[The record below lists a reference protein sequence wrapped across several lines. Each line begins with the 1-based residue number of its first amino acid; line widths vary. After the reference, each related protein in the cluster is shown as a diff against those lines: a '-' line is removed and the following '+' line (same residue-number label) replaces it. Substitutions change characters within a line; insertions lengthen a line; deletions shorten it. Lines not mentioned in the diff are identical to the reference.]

1 MARVNCPLV
10 TVVVPSFNQGCYLE
24 AALQSIFDQDVPL
37 EVFVLDGGSTDNSA
51 AIIDRWRPRLAWAR
65 SAPDAGQSAAIN
77 EGISLGTASYVYW
90 LNSDDLLLPG
100 GLRTLI
106 AALDAQPDVP
116 VAYGN
121 VWNLDQVSQ
130 KRRPVW
136 VQPFSERALARRCI
150 ISQPGALIR
159 RSAWEAVSGL
169 DDKLKMA
176 MDYDLWWKLYKQIG
190 PFTFVDAFVAINR
203 EHSDTKTS
211 SFRSRHYH
219 EAINVV
225 RRYHH
230 SVPLKW
236 WIYQP
241 YAVWWKALKRKMERP
256 KNH

>member
-1 MARVNCPLV
+1 MDCPLV
-10 TVVVPSFNQGCYLE
+10 TVVVPSFNQGNYLE

-51 AIIDRWRPRLAWAR
+51 AIIERWRPRLAWAR

-77 EGISLGTASYVYW
+77 EGISLGTAKYVYW

-100 GLRTLI
+100 GLRTLVT
-106 AALDAQPDVP
+106 ALEAQPDAP

-136 VQPFSERALARRCI
+136 VQPFSERTLARRCI

-159 RSAWEAVSGL
+159 RSAWTAVDGL
-169 DDKLKMA
+169 DETLKMA
-176 MDYDLWWKLYKQIG
+176 MDYDLWWKLYKQAG
-190 PFTFVDAFVAINR
+190 RFTFVNTFVAINR
-203 EHSDTKTS
+203 DHGETKTRN
-211 SFRSRHYH
+211 FRSAHYR

-225 RRYHH
+225 RTYHK

-236 WIYQP
+236 WLYQP
-241 YAVWWKALKRKMERP
+241 YAIWWKTLKLKID
-256 KNH
+256 KILSL